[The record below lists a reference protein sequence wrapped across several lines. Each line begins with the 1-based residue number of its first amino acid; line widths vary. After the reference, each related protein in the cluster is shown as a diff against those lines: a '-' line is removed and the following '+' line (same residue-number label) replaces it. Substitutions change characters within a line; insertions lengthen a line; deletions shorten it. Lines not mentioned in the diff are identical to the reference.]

1 MLVDLLKTEYHAK
14 INEIN
19 GKIPSMT
26 GLATTPALNAV
37 DNKILEFSNL
47 VKKKKTDND
56 AKISNI
62 SRNILLQLI
71 IINL

>member
-1 MLVDLLKTEYHAK
+1 
-14 INEIN
+14 
-19 GKIPSMT
+19 MT

-47 VKKKKTDND
+47 VKKKTDND
-56 AKISNI
+56 ANISNI